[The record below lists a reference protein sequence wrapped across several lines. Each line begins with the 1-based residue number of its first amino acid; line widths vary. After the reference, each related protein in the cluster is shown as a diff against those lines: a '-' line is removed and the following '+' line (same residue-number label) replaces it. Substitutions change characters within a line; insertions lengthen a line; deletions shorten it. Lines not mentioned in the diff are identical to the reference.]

1 MYFVIQGNLHHKWLT
16 VSRRFPNKL
25 LFLQKYIFF
34 FYLKKIRTEINMEH
48 MGSANIHPIE
58 RKESFQIH
66 EIFTKNCQPLSHEI
80 QSWVYLPIPRH

>member
-1 MYFVIQGNLHHKWLT
+1 
-16 VSRRFPNKL
+16 
-25 LFLQKYIFF
+25 
-34 FYLKKIRTEINMEH
+34 MEH

-66 EIFTKNCQPLSHEI
+66 EIFTKNCQPFLHEI

>member
-1 MYFVIQGNLHHKWLT
+1 
-16 VSRRFPNKL
+16 
-25 LFLQKYIFF
+25 
-34 FYLKKIRTEINMEH
+34 MEH

-66 EIFTKNCQPLSHEI
+66 EIFTKNFQPLLHEI